1 MGDPPKQNQTDFSL
15 LYEEAHTSVPLLD
28 DAGQRLVQSMA
39 DFDPV
44 LRGVTFQQ
52 GPVKAFDRAAAKL
65 INEKTGTL
73 DPSKASEIIDLIRGR
88 IVVDTPEQVDAVR
101 RFLQAH
107 AKELGI
113 VSFKD
118 RFAKPSDTHYRDI
131 NMSIQ
136 LENGHIAEIQINQ
149 KDMLAASEF
158 THDAYEELA
167 KIERKAQLENRPLT
181 DAEAQRRAELR
192 NFVRDVHD
200 RGASRVPN
208 LDSLLNADGQKKL
221 DKDTQLRMAKE
232 PKYERGKTLS
242 TKDAEGHTHKYGKI
256 VEQNPDFIDQ
266 AIVRGKDAYKDMAK
280 RAGVEVDRLEINQEQ
295 LAQLKKPRIQWDP
308 QTRQLVATSPDVIRE
323 LNLSTE
329 RYKRS
334 GVSITVD
341 ESGKGHLSRTFSQ
354 AGTPPEG
361 TTAQTDPEGAKVGG
375 QDADKQTVGTKTT
388 DGDPQGKP
396 KPPAVSGD
404 THPAVVGSSGTATA
418 DPEVQPKAVTGSVA
432 EPETLGPR
440 TSVDEGAGTKSTASG
455 AGSGDDP
462 SVALV
467 RTGHGEGDEQ
477 GAKRSRWSQAV
488 ADAGGGKV
496 VAAHIVTKAGYGLS
510 AFHLSQQLFGENS
523 TLKSDLKNDDVRSR
537 AIAAVALDATVF
549 TANTVEHVAEGA
561 KYLKYLKNLDK
572 LDDLARVASNASK
585 VSKFSKFAGP
595 VGTAVTIV
603 TTGLE
608 YSIAETLEDG
618 SRAAR
623 AIGGGAGGVG
633 GGIIGGI
640 IGFCLGGPP
649 GAAIGA
655 GIGGV
660 GGGFGGAALSDKLF
674 AEEFQEKFD
683 DDAIARQ
690 RENLKKLEGLG
701 NNLENFVDREKALTE
716 AYKRLDDLYTQ
727 TNTKDKDYKAVLAID
742 GRTMA
747 HLDLAMTGYR
757 EARLGLSR
765 LVQSSMLSQEDIRT
779 LESVNEFVQKRLQF
793 LDFKEQHLREA
804 GDQAALERLA
814 EDRKGL
820 KQAAD
825 NIGRWLSVN
834 DAIKENYGKD
844 NADALQRAEKDIA
857 TLDQAVSERKTH
869 LHDYQTRIQKHQ
881 AAVEQNAFQKSL
893 SQKLE
898 KVNAVYNSGEI
909 DRQLMQRNAALL
921 QLVESGRLDES
932 TLKDA
937 KAEITALLT
946 THSKELTEMTAQQA
960 KFASMARVERAH
972 CADTFKK
979 QYATQNLANLKAISS
994 RITELTDSHKV
1005 TEEITG
1011 HALKAAESAAAL
1023 RTLVH
1028 SGQELSGDAATGAS
1042 GHIATIA
1049 EEQVAIIGLLSKDLI
1064 GTTQRLHGEWAK
1076 LGTRDIVDVSR
1087 YIELRDQS
1095 VRIREGIA
1103 AKLTEIESARK
1114 NVRETLDQGY
1124 LLGDKRVP
1132 VTDEAERQRLEAV
1145 VLRLDTLKN
1154 DYTVQA
1160 ESIRTDIEQATQEI
1174 NSRVIEREEATV
1186 TLDRKGQVAT
1196 YTAGEKTTVFPARSR
1211 PLLVDQNANIYNST
1225 TSLKASDTALYVYRN
1240 GVVTAVGEI
1249 YQGTRSQDTRQ
1260 LTTIRDAQERSQVKE
1275 AERELVRKLSG
1286 KTIKDAVSE
1295 VPQPSASKQQPS
1307 GVENL
1312 DSGAL
1317 ETPDDEAERVA
1328 MENGECVFVDDPD
1341 YIEAAI
1347 ALEKMKSGEDLD
1359 EMERQSLRE
1368 FLQSDST
1375 SPEKLSH
1382 IREQYAA
1389 VLAGFEQTEEESSGG
1404 SSVAQTYYGQTARTI
1419 NAAPAA

>member
-1 MGDPPKQNQTDFSL
+1 MGDPPKQHQTDFSL
-15 LYEEAHTSVPLLD
+15 LYEEAHASVPLLD
-28 DAGQRLVQSMA
+28 DAGKRLVQSMA
-39 DFDPV
+39 DFDPA

-65 INEKTGTL
+65 INESTGTL
-73 DPSKASEIIDLIRGR
+73 DPSKASEIIDLVRGR
-88 IVVDTPEQVDAVR
+88 IVVDTPEQVQAVR
-101 RFLQAH
+101 KYLQAH
-107 AKELGI
+107 ASELGI

-181 DAEAQRRAELR
+181 DTEAQRRAELR

-200 RGASRVPN
+200 RGAARVPN

-221 DKDTQLRMAKE
+221 DKDTQLRALRD

-242 TKDAEGHTHKYGKI
+242 TKDAEGQTHKYGKI

-266 AIVRGKDAYKDMAK
+266 AVVRGKDAYKEMSK
-280 RAGVEVDRLEINQEQ
+280 RAGVEVDRLEISQEQ
-295 LAQLKKPRIQWDP
+295 LAQLRKPRIHWDP
-308 QTRQLVATSPDVIRE
+308 QTRQLVATSPDVIKE
-323 LNLSTE
+323 LNLSPE
-329 RYKRS
+329 RYSKS
-334 GVSITVD
+334 GVGIKVETVGQGD
-341 ESGKGHLSRTFSQ
+341 LTRTFTQ
-354 AGTPPEG
+354 AGSVPEG
-361 TTAQTDPEGAKVGG
+361 TPAETDP
-375 QDADKQTVGTKTT
+375 TI
-388 DGDPQGKP
+388 KP
-396 KPPAVSGD
+396 KPQTTGD
-404 THPAVVGSSGTATA
+404 TALPVAAE
-418 DPEVQPKAVTGSVA
+418 PAVTGNAVEGGQPKPLTGGA
-432 EPETLGPR
+432 NQPETLGTR
-440 TSVDEGAGTKSTASG
+440 TSVEEGTAPKPTATDAGDS
-455 AGSGDDP
+455 P

-467 RTGHGEGDEQ
+467 RTGHGEGEDQ
-477 GAKRSRWSQAV
+477 GTKRSRWTQAV

-523 TLKSDLKNDDVRSR
+523 TLKSDLKNDDVRNR

-585 VSKFSKFAGP
+585 ISKFSKFAGP

-623 AIGGGAGGVG
+623 AIGGGAGGIG
-633 GGIIGGI
+633 GGIIFGV
-640 IGFCLGGPP
+640 IGFCIAGPP

-674 AEEFQEKFD
+674 AEEFQENFD

-690 RENLKKLEGLG
+690 KKNLSKLEGLG
-701 NNLENFVDREKALTE
+701 NNLENFVEREKALTE

-727 TNTKDKDYKAVLAID
+727 TNTKGKDHTAVLAIN
-742 GRTMA
+742 GRTMG

-757 EARLGLSR
+757 EARLGLSS
-765 LVQSSMLSQEDIRT
+765 LVESSMLTQEDIRT

-804 GDQAALERLA
+804 GDQAALSRLA

-820 KQAAD
+820 KQAAE

-844 NADALQRAEKDIA
+844 NADARQRADKDIS
-857 TLDQAVSERKTH
+857 TLEQAVSERKSH
-869 LHDYQTRIQKHQ
+869 LHDYQTRILKHQ
-881 AAVEQNAFQKSL
+881 AAVEQNSFQKSL
-893 SQKLE
+893 SQRLE
-898 KVNAVYNSGEI
+898 KVNTTYNSGET

-921 QLVESGRLDES
+921 QLVESGQLDES

-937 KAEITALLT
+937 KAEISALQAR
-946 THSKELTEMTAQQA
+946 HGKELSEMTAQQA
-960 KFASMARVERAH
+960 KFASLSRVERTH
-972 CADTFKK
+972 CSDPYKK
-979 QYATQNLANLKAISS
+979 QYANQNLASLKAISS

-1005 TEEITG
+1005 TQEITG
-1011 HALKAAESAAAL
+1011 HAIKAAESGAAL
-1023 RTLVH
+1023 HTLVE
-1028 SGQELSGDAATGAS
+1028 SGQELSGSPAAIAS

-1049 EEQVAIIGLLSKDLI
+1049 EEQVAIIGLLSKDL
-1064 GTTQRLHGEWAK
+1064 TSTAQRLHGEWSQ

-1095 VRIREGIA
+1095 VRIREGIVG
-1103 AKLTEIESARK
+1103 KLSEIEAARQT
-1114 NVRETLDQGY
+1114 VQETLDKGY
-1124 LLGDKRVP
+1124 RLGDKHLP
-1132 VTDEAERQRLEAV
+1132 VTDEAARARLEAL
-1145 VLRLDTLKN
+1145 VLRLDALKN
-1154 DYTVQA
+1154 EYSTQA
-1160 ESIRTDIEQATQEI
+1160 ESVRTDIEQATQNL
-1174 NSRVIEREEATV
+1174 NSRVIERDEATL

-1196 YTAGEKTTVFPARSR
+1196 YTAGEKTIVFPARSR

-1225 TSLKASDTALYVYRN
+1225 TSLKASDTAFYLYGN
-1240 GVVTAVGEI
+1240 GVVTAVGEV

-1260 LTTIRDAQERSQVKE
+1260 LTAIRDAQERTQVKE
-1275 AERELVRKLSG
+1275 MEQELVQKLRG
-1286 KTIKDAVSE
+1286 KSIKDAVSE
-1295 VPQPSASKQQPS
+1295 VPRPPETEPPTPHA
-1307 GVENL
+1307 ENL
-1312 DSGAL
+1312 DTGAA
-1317 ETPDDEAERVA
+1317 ETPEDEADMVA
-1328 MENGECVFVDDPD
+1328 FENGECVFEGDPD

-1347 ALEKMKSGEDLD
+1347 TLEKLKMGETLD
-1359 EMERQSLRE
+1359 DMESLSLHE
-1368 FLQSDST
+1368 FLESDKT
-1375 SPEKLSH
+1375 SPEKLAR
-1382 IREQYAA
+1382 IREQYAG
-1389 VLAGFEQTEEESSGG
+1389 VLAVFEQTEEESAGG
-1404 SSVAQTYYGQTARTI
+1404 RSATYAQYAQNSRAVNSAPVA
-1419 NAAPAA
+1419 